1 MFEKGL
7 KESLKYTFKT
17 LNFLHMNSSGSV
29 HSTSDVM
36 SDLSKVNFRFI
47 TWDRFVQV
55 LMLKKM
61 LYQAS

>member
-17 LNFLHMNSSGSV
+17 LNFLHINSSGSF

-47 TWDRFVQV
+47 TYGTDLF
-55 LMLKKM
+55 K
-61 LYQAS
+61 YSF